1 MEPKKKGNA
10 EERKQAKDLA
20 IWMFNDPDVLKRHAT
35 SGMDKSVYTGDVVP
49 MKQLQEFGWKKFN
62 FMIECKTGYPNN
74 TPSFWNYEKV
84 SDWYRKAKLEGNLTG
99 QNIILLIFQ

>member
-62 FMIECKTGYPNN
+62 FMIQ
-74 TPSFWNYEKV
+74 EK
-84 SDWYRKAKLEGNLTG
+84 KN
-99 QNIILLIFQ
+99 LIFNCF